1 MVRIMFGQSG
11 MGKRAVDVR
20 DELGKTPLFE
30 ACEKGKLGSANVMRN
45 PKHSITNNHQ
55 TPNFETL
62 NTTLNTNFELSVLNT
77 QRSTLNNKP

>member
-20 DELGKTPLFE
+20 DELGKTPLFK
-30 ACEKGKLGSANVMRN
+30 ACEEGKLGSANVMRN

-62 NTTLNTNFELSVLNT
+62 NTTSNTNFKLSTLNT
-77 QRSTLNNKP
+77 QHSTLNTKH